1 MKFTEGLWTVKEQ
14 FNAEYAR
21 EIRDIRQSKNLLTM
35 YCPFRNIEFRYH
47 TLNLGLMT
55 IEAYSPLQDCISIRL
70 IGHKGRKK
78 KIKKFVWEAKD
89 IDIQITKNGAEITS
103 GELVMRAQKKPFNI
117 SFYANGKKL
126 TGYLDKSL
134 SIMTD
139 KNTKTRYIV
148 NGLELDIGECIYG
161 GGERFTPFVKNGQ
174 VVDIWN
180 ADGGTASEVSYKN
193 VPFFISSK
201 GYGIF
206 VNTPDLVSFEI
217 GSEKVEETQFSVEDE
232 ELEYV
237 IIYGKTPS
245 DILDKYT
252 QLTGRPAL
260 LPAWSYGLWLST
272 SFTTNYDENT
282 VNFFIDEM
290 LRRKIPLSTFH
301 FDCFWMK
308 EFEWSGLVWD
318 SEAFPDPKGM
328 LDRLHQKGLKV
339 CVWINPYI
347 AQKTEMFEEGLKNG
361 YFLKRKDGSVYQRD
375 EWQAGMAI
383 VDFTN
388 PAAYKWYSDK
398 LEKLLDMGVDAF
410 KTDFGEKI
418 PEDAVYYDGSNS
430 MGMHNYY
437 SYLYNKCVFELLKKK
452 KGENEAIVFA
462 RSACAGGQQF
472 PVHWGGDC
480 NSTYNSMAESLRGGL
495 SLMCSG
501 FAYWSHDIGGFENN
515 SPPDIYKRWVAFGLL
530 SSHSRLHGSGSYR
543 VPWNYDEEACEV
555 LKFFTN
561 LKCSLMPYI
570 YQASITAHQKGT
582 PIMRPMFFEFDEPTC
597 KYLDRQYML
606 GKNLLVAPVF
616 SSDNICEFYLPEGE
630 WTHYLSG
637 EMLKGGKWYKKE
649 YDFFSLPLY
658 VRPDSIIPKGS
669 VNDRPDYDYI
679 KDTVF
684 EIFNLQTGAECLVT
698 SADLTRQAKVSAVK
712 DGNTINIKTEGE
724 VKYILLNG
732 LKDAQVEGAKT
743 TLTERGLL
751 LEKNSDNITIT
762 LK

>member
-1 MKFTEGLWTVKEQ
+1 MKFTEGLWTVKEN

-21 EIRDIRQSKNLLTM
+21 EIRDIRKSQNLLTM
-35 YCPFRNIEFRYH
+35 YCPFRTIEFRYH
-47 TLNLGLMT
+47 TLNLGLIT

-70 IGHKGRKK
+70 IGHKGGKRN
-78 KIKKFVWEAKD
+78 IKKFEWELKN
-89 IDIQITKNGAEITS
+89 IDIRINENGAELTS
-103 GELVMRAQKKPFNI
+103 GSLTMRAQKKPFNI
-117 SFYANGKKL
+117 SFFADDKKL
-126 TGYLDKSL
+126 TGYMDKSL

-139 KNTKTRYIV
+139 KHTKTRYLV
-148 NGLELDIGECIYG
+148 NGLELDVGECIYG
-161 GGERFTPFVKNGQ
+161 GGERFTPFIKNGQ
-174 VVDIWN
+174 SIDIWN
-180 ADGGTASEVSYKN
+180 VDGGTASDMSYKN
-193 VPFFISSK
+193 VPFFMSSK

-217 GSEKVEETQFSVEDE
+217 GSEKVEETQFSVADE

-237 IIYGKTPS
+237 IIYGKTPA

-260 LPAWSYGLWLST
+260 LPPWSYGLWLST
-272 SFTTNYDENT
+272 SFTTNYDEKT

-290 LRRKIPLSTFH
+290 QRRQIPLSIFH

-308 EFEWSGLVWD
+308 EFEWTSLVWD
-318 SEAFPDPKGM
+318 KDAFPDPKGM
-328 LDRLHQKGLKV
+328 LDRLRKKGLKI

-347 AQKTEMFEEGLKNG
+347 AQKTQMFEEGLKNG
-361 YFLKRKDGSVYQRD
+361 YFLKRADGRVYQRD

-388 PAAYKWYSDK
+388 PQACKWYSDK
-398 LEKLLDMGVDAF
+398 LEQLIDMGVDAF

-418 PEDAVYYDGSNS
+418 PEDAVYYDGSDPRA
-430 MGMHNYY
+430 MHNYY
-437 SYLYNKCVFELLKKK
+437 SYLYNACVFELLQRK
-452 KGENEAIVFA
+452 KGISEAIVFA
-462 RSACAGGQQF
+462 RSACAGGQKF

-501 FAYWSHDIGGFENN
+501 FGYWSHDIGGFENN

-543 VPWNYDEEACEV
+543 VPWDYDEEACDV
-555 LKFFTN
+555 LRFFTN

-570 YQASITAHQKGT
+570 YQASIITHQKGT

-597 KYLDRQYML
+597 KYLDRQYMF
-606 GKNLLVAPVF
+606 GKNILVAPVL
-616 SSDNICEFYLPEGE
+616 SKDNWCEFYLPEGE
-630 WTHYLSG
+630 WVHYLSC
-637 EMLKGGKWYKKE
+637 ERLQGGKWYKKQ
-649 YDFFSLPLY
+649 YDFFSLPMY

-679 KDTVF
+679 ADTVY
-684 EIFNLQTGAECLVT
+684 EIFNLQSRAECVV
-698 SADLTRQAKVSAVK
+698 SSYDQKRQAKVSAQRDQNV
-712 DGNTINIKTEGE
+712 INIITQGD

-732 LKDAQVEGAKT
+732 ITNAEVQGAQAKAS
-743 TLTERGLL
+743 ERGLM
-751 LEKNSDNITIT
+751 LEAKSNNIKVV
-762 LK
+762 L